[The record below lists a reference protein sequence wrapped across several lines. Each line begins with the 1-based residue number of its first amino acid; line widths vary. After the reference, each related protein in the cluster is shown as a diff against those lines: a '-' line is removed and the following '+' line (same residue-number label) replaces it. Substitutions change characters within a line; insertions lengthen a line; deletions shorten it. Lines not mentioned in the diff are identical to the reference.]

1 MDSYLIVNQNPNP
14 NPNPNSNPNPN
25 YEAIDRLLSDR
36 FRMEK
41 TAKALYHLLK
51 ESPTVFADWSRA
63 CNTKADLSIGEKKKK
78 KGEEEVMGEDELGGK
93 KKCQN
98 GLNLLPC
105 EVIGRVWDHLHVPLG
120 SNKQR
125 LILGLGL
132 G

>member
-1 MDSYLIVNQNPNP
+1 
-14 NPNPNSNPNPN
+14 
-25 YEAIDRLLSDR
+25 
-36 FRMEK
+36 MEK

-63 CNTKADLSIGEKKKK
+63 CNTKADLSIGEKKKKKGEEEVMGEDEMGGKK